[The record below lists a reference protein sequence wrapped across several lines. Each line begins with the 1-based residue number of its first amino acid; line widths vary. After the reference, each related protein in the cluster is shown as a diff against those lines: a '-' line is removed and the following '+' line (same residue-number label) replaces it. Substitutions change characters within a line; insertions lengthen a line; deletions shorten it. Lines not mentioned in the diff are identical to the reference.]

1 MNINLKNPLNASTKE
16 RIENNLLNPFTG
28 FTRSSFKLKTSGAYK
43 ISGIWDWFCLS
54 PKKNKLPTEQAYTQA
69 DELKIIIYNKHDLE
83 FAESC
88 AKNVKKDCLLYLQ
101 PEWGKKEFVMSLVV
115 KYIMQNPKWKISL
128 QTHKYLDIP

>member
-1 MNINLKNPLNASTKE
+1 MKHQELIKYL
-16 RIENNLLNPFTG
+16 G
-28 FTRSSFKLKTSGAYK
+28 F
-43 ISGIWDWFCLS
+43 GIGFVCHQ
-54 PKKNKLPTEQAYTQA
+54 KKNKLPTEQAYTQA